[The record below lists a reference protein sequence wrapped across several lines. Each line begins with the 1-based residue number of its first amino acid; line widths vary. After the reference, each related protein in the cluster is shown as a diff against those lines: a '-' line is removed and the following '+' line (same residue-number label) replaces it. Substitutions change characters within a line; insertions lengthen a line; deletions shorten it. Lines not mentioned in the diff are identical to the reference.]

1 MLYIEQSLLITGL
14 CCYQRYQITQP
25 EWVKFSVIKKIEV
38 ITKVKHADYQPPHR
52 LLSKMFFV
60 GSDYQSLTVFYSLI
74 ESKTY

>member
-1 MLYIEQSLLITGL
+1 MVLFI
-14 CCYQRYQITQP
+14 
-25 EWVKFSVIKKIEV
+25 KFTNNYRDYANFYTAKMGEIIRNQKNEDI
-38 ITKVKHADYQPPHR
+38 IKVKHTDYQPPHR